1 MLTFTYT
8 LKKGGSQKV
17 LIGLVSYTYLEESLS
32 ITPIEVVAKIDALR
46 DNPLM
51 PNHNSILKEKINSL
65 IQVVTDQGNL
75 VSTIDDTLV
84 NVATSFFFLLASI
97 ESLVDTSIFT
107 INIVEPKVVT
117 EQVIEDK
124 VQDVDALMNP
134 KVTKEESKLDA
145 FSDEVKVA
153 REVPTFISSS

>member
-1 MLTFTYT
+1 MDVQELLAIVVIEMLTFTYT

-17 LIGLVSYTYLEESLS
+17 PIGLVSYTYLEESLS
-32 ITPIEVVAKIDALR
+32 ITHIEVVAKIDALR

-51 PNHNSILKEKINSL
+51 PNHTSILKEKINSL
-65 IQVVTDQGNL
+65 IQVVTDQ
-75 VSTIDDTLV
+75 
-84 NVATSFFFLLASI
+84 
-97 ESLVDTSIFT
+97 
-107 INIVEPKVVT
+107 VVT

-145 FSDEVKVA
+145 SSDEVKVA